1 MTPAPLRGL
10 RAAFVFMTR
19 VPLGGFPYRDA
30 DWRWASAH
38 FPAVGLVVGAVAA
51 AVHTLLAPYGLT
63 VAAVAAV
70 AASIAVTGAFHEDG
84 LADSADA
91 LGGGLEPKERVL
103 EILKDSRLGTY
114 GSTAL
119 ILSILGRVALIAELG
134 GGEPLDARLGGDAL
148 SLSCAAWGLVC
159 AHAVARVAPVLLM
172 AALPY
177 ATHDAHSKSRHLLGT
192 TWLQALCASL
202 WGALVLAVAP
212 VPIATV
218 AGLAAALLLV
228 TVWTGRRF
236 VKRVGGI
243 TGDFLGALEQF
254 GEPIVL
260 LAFLVGVHGA

>member
-51 AVHTLLAPYGLT
+51 TVHTLLAPYGLG

-70 AASIAVTGAFHEDG
+70 VASIAVTGAFHEDG

-91 LGGGLEPKERVL
+91 LVGGLEQKDRIL

-119 ILSILGRVALIAELG
+119 ILSILARVTLLTELG
-134 GGEPLDARLGGDAL
+134 GGDTLTARVGGDAL
-148 SLSCAAWGLVC
+148 CLTRAAWALVC
-159 AHAVARVAPVLLM
+159 AHALARHSPRHGKRRLGLCGPCNRVLDRDDPQRGLFVAAP
-172 AALPY
+172 
-177 ATHDAHSKSRHLLGT
+177 
-192 TWLQALCASL
+192 
-202 WGALVLAVAP
+202 
-212 VPIATV
+212 
-218 AGLAAALLLV
+218 
-228 TVWTGRRF
+228 
-236 VKRVGGI
+236 
-243 TGDFLGALEQF
+243 DFQT
-254 GEPIVL
+254 
-260 LAFLVGVHGA
+260 